1 MYHAQPLPRQVDVAA
16 LLHRENAVSAYDICL
31 RFEEFVSTEQDTER
45 IISARILGYLLLHP
59 SSHGSLSEIVKE
71 IHSCSEDYDALHNL
85 GQAFLNYFIRAFRK
99 YQGRTPFTSDHL
111 SRPSFDQQRLL
122 PKASI
127 KEAPKNHS
135 TAKAQ
140 ALLRDGYR
148 CAVTGAYDTLAQD
161 MLNDELADPQVW
173 LVDTECA
180 HIVPEST
187 YFNVNTDNSQEASSK
202 KDYVASVL
210 TVLSRFGYD
219 VDKLNGPKVHSLY
232 NVMTLEHNV
241 HNRFDRLQLWLEETM
256 EQDMANCYRVTAVR
270 SGFTPMMRER
280 VMFTTPDPE
289 RLPLPSPQLL
299 ALHAA
304 CAKVANLSGAADYLD
319 KLDRELETTD
329 VLACD
334 GGAAEVLNHAIASL
348 AGRGINAG
356 A

>member
-1 MYHAQPLPRQVDVAA
+1 MYHAQPLPPQVDVAA
-16 LLHRENAVSAYDICL
+16 LLHPENAVSAYNVCL
-31 RFEEFVSTEQDTER
+31 RFEESVSTKQDTER

-85 GQAFLNYFIRAFRK
+85 GQAFLDYFIRAFRK
-99 YQGRTPFTSDHL
+99 YKGRTPFTSDHP

-122 PKASI
+122 LKASI
-127 KEAPKNHS
+127 KEAPKSHS

-148 CAVTGAYDTLAQD
+148 CTVTGAYDFLAQD

-187 YFNVNTDNSQEASSK
+187 YLNVNTDDSQQASSR
-202 KDYVASVL
+202 KDYAASVL

-232 NVMTLEHNV
+232 NVMTLQHDV
-241 HNRFDRLQLWLEETM
+241 HNRFDRLQLWLEET
-256 EQDMANCYRVTAVR
+256 DMANCYRVTV
-270 SGFTPMMRER
+270 
-280 VMFTTPDPE
+280 
-289 RLPLPSPQLL
+289 LL

-304 CAKVANLSGAADYLD
+304 CAKVANLSGAAEYLD
-319 KLDRELETTD
+319 KLDLELETTD

-334 GGAAEVLNHAIASL
+334 GGSAEVLNHAIASL
-348 AGRGINAG
+348 AGRGISVG
-356 A
+356 V